1 MDRMHAQEKE
11 DIKKI
16 LKGEFKR
23 RNGKV
28 SRIDLLNLE
37 QTEEEKQARLMHKY
51 ESSAEENY
59 DSDFENYMKMNKD
72 QKNEFLKEK
81 RL

>member
-1 MDRMHAQEKE
+1 
-11 DIKKI
+11 
-16 LKGEFKR
+16 
-23 RNGKV
+23 
-28 SRIDLLNLE
+28 
-37 QTEEEKQARLMHKY
+37 MHKY

-81 RL
+81 RLQKIL